1 MEARALPWMY
11 ASCHMMVGF
20 SFSFFLFFFGE
31 VFMLAFLLNKKAPR
45 SLIAGEGSKSL
56 VWLFAT

>member
-1 MEARALPWMY
+1 MDVRVVSHDGWLFL
-11 ASCHMMVGF
+11 F
-20 SFSFFLFFFGE
+20 SFFFGE

>member
-1 MEARALPWMY
+1 MDVRVVSHDVAFL
-11 ASCHMMVGF
+11 F
-20 SFSFFLFFFGE
+20 LFSFFFFNE